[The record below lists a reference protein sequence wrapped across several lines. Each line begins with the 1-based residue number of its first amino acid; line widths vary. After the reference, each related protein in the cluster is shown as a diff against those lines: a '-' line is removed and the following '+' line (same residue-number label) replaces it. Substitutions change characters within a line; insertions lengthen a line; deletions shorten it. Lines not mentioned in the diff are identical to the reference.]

1 MFGPH
6 YIPRIPDSL
15 SRCISKIFL
24 QANFARYLAYLVAP
38 TSHYERMRMGMPKKG
53 QKVQTIIDR
62 VTRSPPLLLRLYH
75 NVALR
80 TNSCGAG
87 EGAQPPPVFPT
98 LPANPSGVTSEA
110 SCERAL
116 QMFYLLCVRSVTRM
130 QKVSQTAAAA

>member
-1 MFGPH
+1 MFRVHGPNRRR
-6 YIPRIPDSL
+6 PGR
-15 SRCISKIFL
+15 RRSK
-24 QANFARYLAYLVAP
+24 NFARYLAYLAAP
-38 TSHYERMRMGMPKKG
+38 MSHYEDARGYAKKG
-53 QKVQTIIDR
+53 AKSSAKEFPKSHFIIPC
-62 VTRSPPLLLRLYH
+62 SFPRLYH

-87 EGAQPPPVFPT
+87 EGAQPPPVFPA

-116 QMFYLLCVRSVTRM
+116 QMFYLLSVRSVTRM